1 MKNRFN
7 ISEEEKN
14 RIKSLHSI
22 KLINEQWT
30 EVEMEGEPQ
39 EGVNTIGGG
48 SGFVGDQGGSDALS
62 KFQKRQEVGEQSRNT
77 DRVKSTDSGSAKDN
91 EAAHEEFMTSLCKM
105 DIVAMGD
112 KSVGCKGKKCDGNK
126 TDGSGGCYGPLIK
139 LIQQYCKTK

>member
-39 EGVNTIGGG
+39 EEVNTIGGG
-48 SGFVGDQGGSDALS
+48 SGFVVDQGGSDALS
-62 KFQKRQEVGEQSRNT
+62 KFQKRQEVGEQTRNL
-77 DRVKSTDSGSAKDN
+77 DKVKSTDSGSAKDN
-91 EAAHEEFMTSLCKM
+91 ETAHEEFMTKLCGM
-105 DIVAMGD
+105 DIVGMGD
-112 KSVGCKGKKCDGNK
+112 KMVGRRKCDGNK
-126 TDGSGGCYGPLIK
+126 SDGSGGCYEPLIK
-139 LIQQYCKTK
+139 LIKEYCKTK